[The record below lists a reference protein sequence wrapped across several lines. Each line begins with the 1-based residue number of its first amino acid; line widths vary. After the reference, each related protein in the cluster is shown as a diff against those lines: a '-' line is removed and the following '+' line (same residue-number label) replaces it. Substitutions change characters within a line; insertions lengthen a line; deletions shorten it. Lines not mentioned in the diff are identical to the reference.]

1 MEKCSGLLAFCFD
14 LLGCDFREFL
24 DWFSVDLG
32 AAAGV
37 VDVSKKDESCI
48 KLKMRNVAE
57 K

>member
-48 KLKMRNVAE
+48 KLKTRNVAE